1 MLSFLRRA
9 IPTTTAACVSLS
21 IAFSTAAS
29 TTMATSNQLST
40 VPPIVAYCTDV
51 EGSWQYWESYI
62 AISRVLERNKLTG
75 ALELANDAHFVF
87 GGDAVDQGNGD
98 LRFLQDLL
106 TLQDSYP
113 SRVHFVLGNRDFNK
127 MRLIDELSSEHMTKY
142 PWSNNNNK
150 YPGVYWR
157 PNAKQDKDNNNNN
170 DNYDTAQDTRAF
182 RLKWIL
188 SQTMGSGRT
197 FELRRQELAMQSNV
211 DITLIEDDTV
221 VQSFVDSTGPDST
234 LGLLRKY
241 LELGNLGVVI
251 GDTMF
256 IHGGLA
262 PTVMGWLPSCESG
275 TTEQNDTDNV
285 GVYEKDAKKW
295 IQRLNIFCKNEIK
308 NWSLAHRNGQDPA
321 RKDGE
326 IWAFKGGYTGDQ
338 FAGGNIM
345 QYGMGW
351 MPNGSR
357 NPTIV
362 YRDWMAPPI
371 PTPIPTP
378 STTSNEAKSKGGRVS
393 STGKLEAPSPS
404 WRPPSTVV
412 SPRKPHADVV
422 KYLKDGGIKKVVCGH
437 KPHGDAALIIKT
449 EDITVITVDTSYSA
463 STEVLNGTDDE
474 KPCGT
479 DIDPRRGV
487 AVSELIISFCEKKN
501 EDEGEEKER
510 MSVESFAEI
519 HGVLANGD
527 LYACFPDGK
536 DIMLA
541 GKILED
547 GGWVIKGRRIKDG
560 KIILSRLKG
569 WTPENKFVDLLELEL
584 ELEDNNK
591 LNQSGVFSKL

>member
-1 MLSFLRRA
+1 VDFRFAGQILLAENFYSSASSFRENITIYRHYPIFHIMLSFLRRA

-221 VQSFVDSTGPDST
+221 VQSFVDSTGPD
-234 LGLLRKY
+234 
-241 LELGNLGVVI
+241 
-251 GDTMF
+251 
-256 IHGGLA
+256 
-262 PTVMGWLPSCESG
+262 
-275 TTEQNDTDNV
+275 
-285 GVYEKDAKKW
+285 
-295 IQRLNIFCKNEIK
+295 
-308 NWSLAHRNGQDPA
+308 
-321 RKDGE
+321 
-326 IWAFKGGYTGDQ
+326 
-338 FAGGNIM
+338 
-345 QYGMGW
+345 
-351 MPNGSR
+351 
-357 NPTIV
+357 
-362 YRDWMAPPI
+362 
-371 PTPIPTP
+371 
-378 STTSNEAKSKGGRVS
+378 
-393 STGKLEAPSPS
+393 
-404 WRPPSTVV
+404 
-412 SPRKPHADVV
+412 
-422 KYLKDGGIKKVVCGH
+422 
-437 KPHGDAALIIKT
+437 
-449 EDITVITVDTSYSA
+449 
-463 STEVLNGTDDE
+463 
-474 KPCGT
+474 
-479 DIDPRRGV
+479 
-487 AVSELIISFCEKKN
+487 
-501 EDEGEEKER
+501 
-510 MSVESFAEI
+510 
-519 HGVLANGD
+519 
-527 LYACFPDGK
+527 
-536 DIMLA
+536 
-541 GKILED
+541 
-547 GGWVIKGRRIKDG
+547 
-560 KIILSRLKG
+560 
-569 WTPENKFVDLLELEL
+569 
-584 ELEDNNK
+584 
-591 LNQSGVFSKL
+591 